1 MALFSSKKSKPK
13 NVYVLLDS
21 TTSRVLA
28 RGTSESPPEML
39 NIQLNLTE
47 GNVQAVVNAE
57 NLQIVPADE
66 EQPPKLGHVIHRQGN
81 LVVLEPTRILTG
93 TKVRE
98 NLRMPVDFDT
108 FIYPANQEGRF
119 YAKSND
125 LSCGGISF
133 YCDGEMAV
141 GDRIEVVIPITRV
154 APLLMVCQILR
165 KTQEEGSKFY
175 AAKFLNL
182 LSEQESMIREA
193 VFSVQLRVMQRMQ
206 R

>member
-39 NIQLNLTE
+39 NIQLNI
-47 GNVQAVVNAE
+47 AVVNAE

>member
-1 MALFSSKKSKPK
+1 M
-13 NVYVLLDS
+13 
-21 TTSRVLA
+21 
-28 RGTSESPPEML
+28 
-39 NIQLNLTE
+39 
-47 GNVQAVVNAE
+47 
-57 NLQIVPADE
+57 
-66 EQPPKLGHVIHRQGN
+66 
-81 LVVLEPTRILTG
+81 
-93 TKVRE
+93 
-98 NLRMPVDFDT
+98 
-108 FIYPANQEGRF
+108 
-119 YAKSND
+119 
-125 LSCGGISF
+125 
-133 YCDGEMAV
+133 